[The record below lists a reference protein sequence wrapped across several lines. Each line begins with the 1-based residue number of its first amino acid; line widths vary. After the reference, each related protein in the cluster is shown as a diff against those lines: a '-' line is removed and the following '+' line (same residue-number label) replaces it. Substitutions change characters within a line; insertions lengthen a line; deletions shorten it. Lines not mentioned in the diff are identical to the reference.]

1 MASYNHLTT
10 HERELIFLYHGFGFS
25 YRRIGRFIKRS
36 PSTIMRE
43 IKRHSTKKRAYS
55 PSIAQ
60 RTYTKNKKCCG
71 RKRLLDNSPL
81 KESIRQLFLEE
92 QWSPEQISQ
101 RIRLENNGKSVSY
114 NTIYR
119 SIYRGLFNDGF
130 TKDSKGA
137 RRKLRRK
144 GKPKKSSL
152 DGRSMFKNAPKI
164 ADRPIEAEK
173 RTEIG
178 HWEAD
183 TVIGVPGKSCIVTLV
198 DRKSRF
204 LLAKKTPRKDSN
216 SVKEAIIHLF
226 STIQQSNLK
235 TITPDRGLEFMRYK
249 EFSNAYGI
257 NCFFADPYS
266 PWQRGTNENTNG
278 LLREYLPKRQD
289 LTDVPDRSIDVFI
302 SKLNLRPK
310 KCLGW
315 KTPYEVFYDKVLHLI

>member
-1 MASYNHLTT
+1 MY
-10 HERELIFLYHGFGFS
+10 
-25 YRRIGRFIKRS
+25 
-36 PSTIMRE
+36 
-43 IKRHSTKKRAYS
+43 
-55 PSIAQ
+55 
-60 RTYTKNKKCCG
+60 
-71 RKRLLDNSPL
+71 
-81 KESIRQLFLEE
+81 LF
-92 QWSPEQISQ
+92 
-101 RIRLENNGKSVSY
+101 
-114 NTIYR
+114 
-119 SIYRGLFNDGF
+119 IYRGLFNDGF

-152 DGRSMFKNAPKI
+152 DGRSVFKNTSKI
-164 ADRPIEAEK
+164 EDRPIEAAK

-183 TVIGVPGKSCIVTLV
+183 TVIGVQGKSCFVTLV
-198 DRKSRF
+198 NRKSRF

-235 TITPDRGLEFMRYK
+235 TITSDSGLEFMRYK
-249 EFSNAYGI
+249 EFSNARGI

-278 LLREYLPKRQD
+278 LLREYLPKGQD
-289 LTDVPDRSIDVFI
+289 LTEVPDKSIDVFI

-315 KTPYEVFYDKVLHLI
+315 KTPYEIFYDKVLHLI